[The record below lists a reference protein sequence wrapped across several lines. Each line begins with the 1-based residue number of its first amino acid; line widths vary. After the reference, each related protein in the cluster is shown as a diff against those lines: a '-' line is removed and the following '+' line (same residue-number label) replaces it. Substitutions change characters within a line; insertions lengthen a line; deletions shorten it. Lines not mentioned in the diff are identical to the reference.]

1 MNMEADAADAELGD
15 LLRTTVAQLTRR
27 FRSERPAGELGD
39 TALAVLSWLQRNGPH
54 TLSQLSDHDRV
65 APASMSQSVNRLTS
79 AGYATRTRDPGDRRR
94 VLFSATPQG
103 ERLAIA
109 AREQRNAWLEGQLRA
124 LAVDERETIARAC
137 VLLGRVA
144 GMSKA

>member
-1 MNMEADAADAELGD
+1 
-15 LLRTTVAQLTRR
+15 
-27 FRSERPAGELGD
+27 
-39 TALAVLSWLQRNGPH
+39 
-54 TLSQLSDHDRV
+54 
-65 APASMSQSVNRLTS
+65 MSQSVNRLTS
-79 AGYATRTRDPGDRRR
+79 AGYATRTRDPDDRRR